1 LKTKELVLTAI
12 LIALTIV
19 QNYVLF
25 SFPITLTYTILYF
38 LTKKVTDKKL
48 PFLAVLV
55 FVIVKNIV
63 MPARI
68 PTILFDIIGLSLFIS
83 VCMIP
88 KKIISYILIP
98 VVIVVHTLLL
108 DLSWIVLTINIF
120 NLKELFILWGGAI
133 ASGFITYIYCPL
145 SIVLIVIIDGIEYL
159 TELKFDNET
168 YEDSKDDEEQKR
180 DI

>member
-1 LKTKELVLTAI
+1 MKTKELVLTAI

-83 VCMIP
+83 VC
-88 KKIISYILIP
+88 
-98 VVIVVHTLLL
+98 
-108 DLSWIVLTINIF
+108 
-120 NLKELFILWGGAI
+120 
-133 ASGFITYIYCPL
+133 
-145 SIVLIVIIDGIEYL
+145 
-159 TELKFDNET
+159 
-168 YEDSKDDEEQKR
+168 DS
-180 DI
+180 